1 MTFYKFLLIPF
12 GILLLSSTT
21 AIAQDYGSMS
31 PAQLLREME
40 FNVNQIHEL
49 DIIAEE
55 NLEIASRHQ
64 AKFSLLEN
72 ELIQLDYQEA
82 NYASELNV
90 YESEVYSFE
99 GQCQGELE
107 EAAYNRCTNWLSQL
121 DYRQSQLDNE
131 YFRLDAEFDDYN
143 RRADD
148 LNMREENRV
157 WAAQQVLKK
166 YDDYEQNIKQ
176 IKFRLVQ
183 LGTIRNLENFN
194 NQNRDCA
201 SLPSLEDMHQ
211 CMQNLWD
218 GARR

>member
-1 MTFYKFLLIPF
+1 MTFYRFFLIPF

-55 NLEIASRHQ
+55 NLEIASRHR
-64 AKFSLLEN
+64 AEFSLLEN

-82 NYASELNV
+82 NYASELNA

-107 EAAYNRCTNWLSQL
+107 EATYNRCTNWLSQL
-121 DYRQSQLDNE
+121 DYRQGQLDNE
-131 YFRLDAEFDDYN
+131 YFSLDAESNDYN
-143 RRADD
+143 RHADD
-148 LNMREENRV
+148 LNMREENRI

-183 LGTIRNLENFN
+183 LGTIQNLENFN
-194 NQNRDCA
+194 NRNRDCA

-211 CMQNLWD
+211 CMQSLWD